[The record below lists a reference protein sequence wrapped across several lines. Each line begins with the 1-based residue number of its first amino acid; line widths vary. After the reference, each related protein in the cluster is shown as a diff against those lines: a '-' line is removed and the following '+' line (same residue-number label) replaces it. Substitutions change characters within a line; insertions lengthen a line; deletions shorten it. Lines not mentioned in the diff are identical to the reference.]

1 MSPMYDYQCGE
12 CGEVWTRIHQFDS
25 APPPC
30 PECGNG
36 GAKRLPSTCAFKFVG
51 AGFHSTDYHK
61 DRPKDFNEFV
71 NGKQDTDEN
80 A

>member
-1 MSPMYDYQCGE
+1 MYDYQCGE

-36 GAKRLPSTCAFKFVG
+36 V
-51 AGFHSTDYHK
+51 HSTDYHK